1 MGTTLILDGDSI
13 AYRCAAAVEE
23 RGILVKHKPSGKS
36 MEFKTRT
43 EFKDHMAN
51 RNKTITEDYEIEDT
65 QDPGSVSIV
74 LRTMRQHIEK
84 VANAC
89 NASEVIIYAGER
101 DNFRAELP
109 LPSKYKGNRT
119 GLIRPLHLGAAKA
132 YLRNSL
138 GAKLAIGHE
147 VDDACCIA
155 AYEAKAKGDRAVMYW
170 YEKDQN
176 SFDGIYLLKQ
186 DGEEFHETLVPSL
199 GNLWKDKTEIRGL
212 GFKFLA
218 YQWIFS
224 DPVDAYRASEVSK
237 TVKRFGK
244 GSAFKILDPLST
256 EQEVAQAIVDQFKKF
271 YPEPV
276 TYSDWTGKE
285 QTKNWKEMLDMY
297 FKCARMKRSENDPL
311 DSVTFLA
318 SKGVDI
324 G

>member
-43 EFKDHMAN
+43 EFKEHMSN
-51 RNKTITEDYEIEDT
+51 RKKTITEDYEIEDT

-74 LRTMRQHIEK
+74 LRTMRQHVEK

-89 NASEVIIYAGER
+89 NADEVIIYAGER
-101 DNFRAELP
+101 DNFRNTLP

-119 GLIRPLHLGAAKA
+119 GLIRPLNLDAAKA

-138 GAKLAIGHE
+138 GAKLAIGYE

-155 AYEAKAKGDRAVMYW
+155 AYEAKAKGKKAVMYW

-186 DGEEFHETLVPSL
+186 EGDEFHETLVPSL
-199 GNLWKDKTEIRGL
+199 GSLWKDKTDVKGL

-218 YQWIFS
+218 FQVCYG
-224 DPVDAYRASEVSK
+224 DGVDNFRAAEVST

-244 GSAFKILDPLST
+244 SSAFKILDPLST

-285 QTKNWKEMLDMY
+285 QTKDWKEMLDMY
-297 FKCARMKRSENDPL
+297 FKCARMKRSEDDQL
-311 DSVTFLA
+311 DSIAFLA

>member
-1 MGTTLILDGDSI
+1 MRTTLILDGDSI

-43 EFKDHMAN
+43 EFKEHMSN

-74 LRTMRQHIEK
+74 LRTMKQHIEK

-89 NASEVIIYAGER
+89 NADEVIIYAGER
-101 DNFRAELP
+101 DNFRNTLP

-119 GLIRPLHLGAAKA
+119 GLIRPLNLDAAKA

-138 GAKLAIGHE
+138 GAKLAIGYE

-155 AYEAKAKGDRAVMYW
+155 AYEAKAKGKKAVMYW

-186 DGEEFHETLVPSL
+186 EGDEFHETLVPSL
-199 GNLWKDKTEIRGL
+199 GSLWKDKSTIKGL
-212 GFKFLA
+212 GFRFLA
-218 YQWIFS
+218 FQLLAGDSIDGLKPTEILKNVRYGVISAYKDFCELPDNATIANVVVEKYQKWF
-224 DPVDAYRASEVSK
+224 PGEVCYTSWDG
-237 TVKRFGK
+237 RN
-244 GSAFKILDPLST
+244 
-256 EQEVAQAIVDQFKKF
+256 IV
-271 YPEPV
+271 
-276 TYSDWTGKE
+276 TDWQG
-285 QTKNWKEMLDMY
+285 MLDMY
-297 FKCARMKRSENDPL
+297 FKGVYMLRSNGDKTTWKDYFKQRGWCER
-311 DSVTFLA
+311 
-318 SKGVDI
+318 
-324 G
+324 